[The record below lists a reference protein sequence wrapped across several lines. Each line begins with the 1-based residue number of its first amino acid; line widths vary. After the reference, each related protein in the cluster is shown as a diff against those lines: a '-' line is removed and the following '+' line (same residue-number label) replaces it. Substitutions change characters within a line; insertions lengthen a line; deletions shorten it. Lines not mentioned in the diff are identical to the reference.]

1 MTRTPLAEG
10 RAVVS
15 VSYRQFHIIVDL
27 EPIIDPPPTAAYTV
41 NPLVVLGEGGVMI
54 VKTGIHTGEVTVI
67 AQAHSAEP
75 SPDDSWEESTE
86 VTVEAVPSTQTYGT
100 VLPLEARRAEM
111 TVVSMDNGN
120 TGIEDLPV
128 LNPGGPGLY
137 RVRISARN
145 RKIIREAGMEDEEP
159 TETYLIQV
167 WPELR
172 AGEWSK

>member
-1 MTRTPLAEG
+1 M
-10 RAVVS
+10 VS

-27 EPIIDPPPTAAYTV
+27 EPIIDPPPIAAWSV

-54 VKTGIHTGEVTVI
+54 VLTGIHTGEVTVI
-67 AQAHSAEP
+67 AQAHSTEP
-75 SPDDSWEESTE
+75 STDDSWDQSTE
-86 VTVEAVPSTQTYGT
+86 VSVEAVPSTQAYGT
-100 VLPLEARRAEM
+100 VWPLEARRAEM
-111 TVVSMDNGN
+111 SVVSMGNGIV
-120 TGIEDLPV
+120 GLEDLPV
-128 LNPGGPGLY
+128 LNPGGPGPY